1 MLTQSMLC
9 SHNPNSIAA
18 RYTNPSMS
26 SFLDDRVDSDAILDD
41 IRNIVEIESPSRSAA
56 GVNLVLET
64 IARSFEGTGAA
75 CEREPTTDS
84 LGDILRVRCDP
95 ARSGSGILVLSHMD
109 TVHPIGTLGS
119 KLSYRREGD
128 RVYGPGIYDMK
139 GGLMLAVAAFCR
151 IARAGRR
158 TKLPITFLFTPDEEL
173 SSPVSR
179 SVIERE
185 ARGQRYVLV
194 TEPARSGGKIVTER
208 KGIGVFV
215 IRTKGRPAHAGG
227 DPDKGRNAIVAMAE
241 IVLAVNALNDPA
253 RGITTNVGLIGGGT
267 ARNTVAEE
275 CMIEVDLRFCDQ
287 GSAGEMEERIRALKS
302 SRPDIETTVT
312 GKITRP
318 PFVRGRGVDLV
329 FDKAAAIAN
338 EIGFKLESAARVGG
352 GSDGNF
358 TVAMGIPTL
367 DGLGVDGDGAHT
379 NHEYMLFSS
388 IEPRTRLLQG
398 LMEQLD

>member
-1 MLTQSMLC
+1 V
-9 SHNPNSIAA
+9 PNVFVVVADPVGSGFVE
-18 RYTNPSMS
+18 
-26 SFLDDRVDSDAILDD
+26 SFSRPGGNSTGD
-41 IRNIVEIESPSRSAA
+41 IRSIVEIESPSRNAT
-56 GVNLVLET
+56 GVNRVLET
-64 IARSFEGTGAA
+64 LARSFAGTGAV
-75 CEREPTTDS
+75 CERELTTDS
-84 LGDILRVRCDP
+84 LGDILLVRCDP
-95 ARSGSGILVLSHMD
+95 TRNEPGILVLSHMD
-109 TVHPIGTLGS
+109 TVHPVGTLAG
-119 KLSYRREGD
+119 KLTYRREGD

-139 GGLMLAVAAFCR
+139 GGLMLAVAAFRR
-151 IARAGRR
+151 IAQARRR

-185 ARGQRYVLV
+185 ARRHRYVLV
-194 TEPARSGGKIVTER
+194 TEPARDGGKVVTER

-215 IRTKGRPAHAGG
+215 IRTRGRPAHAGG
-227 DPDKGRNAIVAMAE
+227 DPHKGRSAIVAMAE
-241 IVLAVNALNDPA
+241 LVLAVDGLSDHAH
-253 RGITTNVGLIGGGT
+253 GITTNVGLIAGGT

-275 CMIEVDLRFCDQ
+275 CMIEVDLRFCDH
-287 GSAGEMEERIRALKS
+287 AGASEMEAKIKALKS

-318 PFVRGRGVDLV
+318 PFARERGVDRM
-329 FDKAAAIAN
+329 FDKAAAVAK
-338 EIGFKLESAARVGG
+338 EIGFTLGSAPRVGG

-358 TVAMGIPTL
+358 TVAIGIPTL

-398 LMEQLD
+398 LMEQLE

>member
-1 MLTQSMLC
+1 M
-9 SHNPNSIAA
+9 P
-18 RYTNPSMS
+18 
-26 SFLDDRVDSDAILDD
+26 SFLDDRVDSDAILGN
-41 IRNIVEIESPSRSAA
+41 IRNIVEIESPSRHAA
-56 GVNLVLET
+56 GVNRVLET

-75 CEREPTTDS
+75 SERELTAES
-84 LGDILRVRCDP
+84 LGDILLVRCDP
-95 ARSGSGILVLSHMD
+95 TRNEPGILVLSHMD
-109 TVHPIGTLGS
+109 TVHPVGTLAS
-119 KLSYRREGD
+119 KLTYRREGD

-139 GGLMLAVAAFCR
+139 GGLMLAVEAFRR
-151 IARAGRR
+151 IAQARRR

-179 SVIERE
+179 RVIERE

-194 TEPARSGGKIVTER
+194 TEPARDGGKVVTER

-215 IRTKGRPAHAGG
+215 IRTRGRPAHAGG

-241 IVLAVNALNDPA
+241 IVLAISGLNDPR
-253 RGITTNVGLIGGGT
+253 RGITTNVGLIAGGT

-275 CMIEVDLRFCDQ
+275 CMIEVDLRFCDP
-287 GSAGEMEERIRALKS
+287 ANANEMEAKLKALKS

-329 FDKAAAIAN
+329 FDKAATIAK
-338 EIGFKLESAARVGG
+338 EIGFNLKRAPRVGG

-398 LMEQLD
+398 LMEQLE

>member
-1 MLTQSMLC
+1 M
-9 SHNPNSIAA
+9 P
-18 RYTNPSMS
+18 
-26 SFLDDRVDSDAILDD
+26 SFLDDRVDSDAILGN
-41 IRNIVEIESPSRSAA
+41 IRKIVEIESPSRHAA
-56 GVNLVLET
+56 GVNRVLET

-75 CEREPTTDS
+75 SERELTTDS
-84 LGDILRVRCDP
+84 LGDILLVRCDP
-95 ARSGSGILVLSHMD
+95 TRNEPGILVLSHMD
-109 TVHPIGTLGS
+109 TVHPVGTLAS
-119 KLSYRREGD
+119 KLTYRREGD

-139 GGLMLAVAAFCR
+139 GGLMLAVEAFRR
-151 IARAGRR
+151 IAQARRR

-179 SVIERE
+179 RVIERE

-194 TEPARSGGKIVTER
+194 TEPARDGGKVVTER

-215 IRTKGRPAHAGG
+215 IRTRGRPAHAGG

-241 IVLAVNALNDPA
+241 IVLAINGLNDPR
-253 RGITTNVGLIGGGT
+253 RGITTNVGLIAGGT

-275 CMIEVDLRFCDQ
+275 CMIEVDLRFCDPANA
-287 GSAGEMEERIRALKS
+287 SEMEAKLKALKS
-302 SRPDIETTVT
+302 SRPDIKTTVT

-318 PFVRGRGVDLV
+318 PFVRGRGVDLA
-329 FDKAAAIAN
+329 FDKAATVAK
-338 EIGFKLESAARVGG
+338 EIGFNLKRAPRVGG

-379 NHEYMLFSS
+379 YQEYMLFSS

-398 LMEQLD
+398 LMEQLE

>member
-1 MLTQSMLC
+1 MF
-9 SHNPNSIAA
+9 
-18 RYTNPSMS
+18 
-26 SFLDDRVDSDAILDD
+26 SFLDDRVDSDAILAD

-56 GVNLVLET
+56 GVNRVLES

-75 CEREPTTDS
+75 CEREPTADS
-84 LGDILRVRCDP
+84 LGDIMRVRCDP
-95 ARSGSGILVLSHMD
+95 ARHEPGILVLSHMD
-109 TVHPIGTLGS
+109 TVHPIGTLAS
-119 KLSYRREGD
+119 KLAYRREGD

-139 GGLMLAVAAFCR
+139 GGLMLAVAAFRR
-151 IARAGRR
+151 IAQAGRHTR
-158 TKLPITFLFTPDEEL
+158 LPVTFLLTPDEEL

-194 TEPARSGGKIVTER
+194 TEPARCGGKIVTER

-215 IRTKGRPAHAGG
+215 IRTKGKPAHAGG

-241 IVLAVNALNDPA
+241 IVLTINALNDPA
-253 RGITTNVGLIGGGT
+253 RGITTNVGLIAGGT

-275 CMIEVDLRFCDQ
+275 CMIEVDLRFCDHT
-287 GSAGEMEERIRALKS
+287 SAGEMEERIRALKS

-329 FDKAAAIAN
+329 FEKAAAIAK
-338 EIGFKLESAARVGG
+338 EIGFRLESAPRVGG

-379 NHEYMLFSS
+379 NHEHMLFSS

>member
-1 MLTQSMLC
+1 M
-9 SHNPNSIAA
+9 P
-18 RYTNPSMS
+18 
-26 SFLDDRVDSDAILDD
+26 SFLDDRVDSDAILGN
-41 IRNIVEIESPSRSAA
+41 IRNIVEIESPSRHAA
-56 GVNLVLET
+56 GVNRVLET

-75 CEREPTTDS
+75 SERELTADS
-84 LGDILRVRCDP
+84 FGDILLVRCDP
-95 ARSGSGILVLSHMD
+95 TRNEPGILVLSHMD
-109 TVHPIGTLGS
+109 TVHPVGTLAS
-119 KLSYRREGD
+119 KLTYRREGD

-139 GGLMLAVAAFCR
+139 GGLMLAVEAFRR
-151 IARAGRR
+151 IARARRR

-179 SVIERE
+179 RVIERE

-194 TEPARSGGKIVTER
+194 TEPARDGGKVVTER

-215 IRTKGRPAHAGG
+215 IRTRGRPAHAGG

-241 IVLAVNALNDPA
+241 IVLAINVLNDPR
-253 RGITTNVGLIGGGT
+253 RGITTNVGLIAGGT

-275 CMIEVDLRFCDQ
+275 CMIEVDLRFCDPANA
-287 GSAGEMEERIRALKS
+287 SEMEAKLKALKS

-329 FDKAAAIAN
+329 FDKAAAIAK
-338 EIGFKLESAARVGG
+338 EIGFNLKRAPRVGG

-398 LMEQLD
+398 LMEQLE

>member
-1 MLTQSMLC
+1 M
-9 SHNPNSIAA
+9 P
-18 RYTNPSMS
+18 
-26 SFLDDRVDSDAILDD
+26 SFLDDRVDSDAILGN
-41 IRNIVEIESPSRSAA
+41 IRNIVEIESPSRHAA
-56 GVNLVLET
+56 GVNRVLET

-75 CEREPTTDS
+75 SERELTADS
-84 LGDILRVRCDP
+84 FGDILLVRCDP
-95 ARSGSGILVLSHMD
+95 TRNEPGILVLSHMD
-109 TVHPIGTLGS
+109 TVHPVGTLAS
-119 KLSYRREGD
+119 KLTYRREGD

-139 GGLMLAVAAFCR
+139 GGLMLAVEAFRR
-151 IARAGRR
+151 IAQARRR

-179 SVIERE
+179 RVIERE

-194 TEPARSGGKIVTER
+194 TEPARDGGKVVTER

-215 IRTKGRPAHAGG
+215 IRTRGRPAHAGG
-227 DPDKGRNAIVAMAE
+227 DPNKGRNAIVAMAE
-241 IVLAVNALNDPA
+241 IVLAINVLNDPR
-253 RGITTNVGLIGGGT
+253 RGITTNVGLIAGGT

-275 CMIEVDLRFCDQ
+275 CMIEVDLRFCDPANA
-287 GSAGEMEERIRALKS
+287 SEMEAKLKALKS

-329 FDKAAAIAN
+329 FDKAATIAK
-338 EIGFKLESAARVGG
+338 EIGFNLKRAPRVGG

-398 LMEQLD
+398 LMEQLE

>member
-1 MLTQSMLC
+1 M
-9 SHNPNSIAA
+9 P
-18 RYTNPSMS
+18 
-26 SFLDDRVDSDAILDD
+26 SFLDDRVDSDAILGN
-41 IRNIVEIESPSRSAA
+41 IRNIVEIESPSRHAA
-56 GVNLVLET
+56 GVNRVLET

-75 CEREPTTDS
+75 SERELTADS
-84 LGDILRVRCDP
+84 FGDILLVRCDP
-95 ARSGSGILVLSHMD
+95 TRNEPGILVLSHMD
-109 TVHPIGTLGS
+109 TVHPVGTLAS
-119 KLSYRREGD
+119 KLTYRREGD

-139 GGLMLAVAAFCR
+139 GGLMLAVEAFRR
-151 IARAGRR
+151 IAQARRR

-179 SVIERE
+179 RVIERE

-194 TEPARSGGKIVTER
+194 TEPARDGGKVVTER

-215 IRTKGRPAHAGG
+215 IRTRGRPAHAGG

-241 IVLAVNALNDPA
+241 IVLAINGLNDPR
-253 RGITTNVGLIGGGT
+253 RGITTNVGLIAGGT

-275 CMIEVDLRFCDQ
+275 CMIEVDLRFCDPANA
-287 GSAGEMEERIRALKS
+287 SEMEAKLKALKS

-329 FDKAAAIAN
+329 FDKAATIAK
-338 EIGFKLESAARVGG
+338 EIGFNLKRAPRVGG

-398 LMEQLD
+398 LMEQLE

>member
-1 MLTQSMLC
+1 
-9 SHNPNSIAA
+9 
-18 RYTNPSMS
+18 MS
-26 SFLDDRVDSDAILDD
+26 SFLDDRVDSDAILGN
-41 IRNIVEIESPSRSAA
+41 IRNIVEIESPSRHAA
-56 GVNLVLET
+56 GVNRVLET

-75 CEREPTTDS
+75 SERELTADS
-84 LGDILRVRCDP
+84 FGDILLVRCDP
-95 ARSGSGILVLSHMD
+95 TRNEPGILVLSHMD
-109 TVHPIGTLGS
+109 TVHPVGTLAS
-119 KLSYRREGD
+119 KLTYRREGD

-139 GGLMLAVAAFCR
+139 GGLMLAVEAFRR
-151 IARAGRR
+151 IAQARRR

-179 SVIERE
+179 RVIERE

-194 TEPARSGGKIVTER
+194 TEPARDGGKVVTER

-215 IRTKGRPAHAGG
+215 IRTRGRPAHAGG

-241 IVLAVNALNDPA
+241 IVLAINVLNDPR
-253 RGITTNVGLIGGGT
+253 RGITTNVGLIAGGT

-275 CMIEVDLRFCDQ
+275 CMIEVDLRFCDPANA
-287 GSAGEMEERIRALKS
+287 SEIEAKLKALKS

-329 FDKAAAIAN
+329 FDKAATIAK
-338 EIGFKLESAARVGG
+338 EIGFNLKRAPRVGG

-398 LMEQLD
+398 LMEQLE

>member
-1 MLTQSMLC
+1 M
-9 SHNPNSIAA
+9 P
-18 RYTNPSMS
+18 
-26 SFLDDRVDSDAILDD
+26 SFLDDRVDSDAILGN
-41 IRNIVEIESPSRSAA
+41 IRNIVEIESPSRHAA
-56 GVNLVLET
+56 GVNRVLET

-75 CEREPTTDS
+75 SERELTADS
-84 LGDILRVRCDP
+84 LGDILLVRCDP
-95 ARSGSGILVLSHMD
+95 TRNEPGILVLSHMD
-109 TVHPIGTLGS
+109 TVHPVGTLAS
-119 KLSYRREGD
+119 KLTYRREGD

-139 GGLMLAVAAFCR
+139 GGLMLAVEAFRR
-151 IARAGRR
+151 IARARQR

-179 SVIERE
+179 RVIERE

-194 TEPARSGGKIVTER
+194 TEPARDGGKVVTER

-215 IRTKGRPAHAGG
+215 IRTRGRPAHAGG

-241 IVLAVNALNDPA
+241 IVLAINVLNDPR
-253 RGITTNVGLIGGGT
+253 RGITTNVGLIAGGT

-275 CMIEVDLRFCDQ
+275 CMIEVDLRFCDPANA
-287 GSAGEMEERIRALKS
+287 SEMEAKLKALKS

-329 FDKAAAIAN
+329 FDKAATIAK
-338 EIGFKLESAARVGG
+338 EIGFNLKRAPRVGG

-398 LMEQLD
+398 LMEQLE

>member
-1 MLTQSMLC
+1 M
-9 SHNPNSIAA
+9 P
-18 RYTNPSMS
+18 
-26 SFLDDRVDSDAILDD
+26 SFLDDRVDSDAILGN
-41 IRNIVEIESPSRSAA
+41 IRNIVEIESPSRHAA
-56 GVNLVLET
+56 GVNRVLET

-75 CEREPTTDS
+75 SERELTADS
-84 LGDILRVRCDP
+84 FSDILLVRCDP
-95 ARSGSGILVLSHMD
+95 TRNEPGILVLSHMD
-109 TVHPIGTLGS
+109 TVHPVGTLAS
-119 KLSYRREGD
+119 KLTYRREGD

-139 GGLMLAVAAFCR
+139 GGLMLAVEAFRR
-151 IARAGRR
+151 IAQARRR

-179 SVIERE
+179 RVIERE

-194 TEPARSGGKIVTER
+194 TEPARDGGKVVTER

-215 IRTKGRPAHAGG
+215 IRTRGRPAHAGG

-241 IVLAVNALNDPA
+241 IVLAINGLNDPR
-253 RGITTNVGLIGGGT
+253 RGITTNVGLIAGGT

-275 CMIEVDLRFCDQ
+275 CMIEVDLRFCDPANA
-287 GSAGEMEERIRALKS
+287 SEMEAKLKALKS
-302 SRPDIETTVT
+302 SRPDIKTTVT

-318 PFVRGRGVDLV
+318 PFVRGRGVDLA
-329 FDKAAAIAN
+329 FDKAATVAK
-338 EIGFKLESAARVGG
+338 EIGFNLKRAPRVGG

-398 LMEQLD
+398 LMEQLE

>member
-1 MLTQSMLC
+1 M
-9 SHNPNSIAA
+9 P
-18 RYTNPSMS
+18 
-26 SFLDDRVDSDAILDD
+26 SFLDDRVDSDAILGN
-41 IRNIVEIESPSRSAA
+41 IRNIVEIESPSRHAA
-56 GVNLVLET
+56 GVNRVLET

-75 CEREPTTDS
+75 SERELTADS
-84 LGDILRVRCDP
+84 FGDILLVRCDP
-95 ARSGSGILVLSHMD
+95 TRNEPGILVLSHMD
-109 TVHPIGTLGS
+109 TVHPVGTLAS
-119 KLSYRREGD
+119 KLTYRREGD

-139 GGLMLAVAAFCR
+139 GGLMLAVEAFRR
-151 IARAGRR
+151 IAQARRR

-179 SVIERE
+179 RVIERE

-194 TEPARSGGKIVTER
+194 TEPARDGGKVVTER

-215 IRTKGRPAHAGG
+215 IRTRGRPAHAGG

-241 IVLAVNALNDPA
+241 IVLAISGLNDPR
-253 RGITTNVGLIGGGT
+253 RGITTNVGLIAGGT

-275 CMIEVDLRFCDQ
+275 CMIEVDLRFCDPANA
-287 GSAGEMEERIRALKS
+287 SEMEAKLKALKS

-329 FDKAAAIAN
+329 FDKAATIAK
-338 EIGFKLESAARVGG
+338 EIGFNLKRAPRVGG

-398 LMEQLD
+398 LMEQLE

>member
-1 MLTQSMLC
+1 M
-9 SHNPNSIAA
+9 P
-18 RYTNPSMS
+18 

-41 IRNIVEIESPSRSAA
+41 IRIIVEIESPSRNAA
-56 GVNLVLET
+56 GVNRVLET
-64 IARSFEGTGAA
+64 IARSFEGTGAT

-95 ARSGSGILVLSHMD
+95 TRSEPGILVLSHMD
-109 TVHPIGTLGS
+109 TVHPIGTLAG
-119 KLSYRREGD
+119 KLAYRREGD

-139 GGLMLAVAAFCR
+139 GGLMLAVAAFRR
-151 IARAGRR
+151 IAQAGRR
-158 TKLPITFLFTPDEEL
+158 TKLPITFLLTPDEEL
-173 SSPVSR
+173 SSPASR

-194 TEPARSGGKIVTER
+194 TEPARHGGKIVTER

-215 IRTKGRPAHAGG
+215 IRTSGRPAHAGG
-227 DPDKGRNAIVAMAE
+227 DPDKGRNAVVAMAE
-241 IVLAVNALNDPA
+241 IVLAINALNDPA
-253 RGITTNVGLIGGGT
+253 RGITTNVGLIAGGT

-287 GSAGEMEERIRALKS
+287 TSAGEMEARIKALKS

-329 FDKAAAIAN
+329 FDKAAAIAK

-398 LMEQLD
+398 LMEQLE

>member
-1 MLTQSMLC
+1 M
-9 SHNPNSIAA
+9 P
-18 RYTNPSMS
+18 
-26 SFLDDRVDSDAILDD
+26 SFLDDRVDSDAILGN
-41 IRNIVEIESPSRSAA
+41 IRNIVEIESPSRHAA
-56 GVNLVLET
+56 GVNRVLET

-75 CEREPTTDS
+75 SERELTADS
-84 LGDILRVRCDP
+84 FGDILLVRCDP
-95 ARSGSGILVLSHMD
+95 TRNEPGILVLSHMD
-109 TVHPIGTLGS
+109 TVHPVGTLAS
-119 KLSYRREGD
+119 KLTYRREGD

-139 GGLMLAVAAFCR
+139 GGLMLAVEAFRR
-151 IARAGRR
+151 IAQARRR

-179 SVIERE
+179 RVIERE
-185 ARGQRYVLV
+185 AHGQRYVLV
-194 TEPARSGGKIVTER
+194 TEPARDGGKVVTER

-215 IRTKGRPAHAGG
+215 IRTRGRPAHAGG

-241 IVLAVNALNDPA
+241 IVLAINVLNDPR
-253 RGITTNVGLIGGGT
+253 RGITTNVGLIAGGT

-275 CMIEVDLRFCDQ
+275 CMIEVDLRFCDPANA
-287 GSAGEMEERIRALKS
+287 SEMEAKLKALKS

-318 PFVRGRGVDLV
+318 PFVRGRGIDLV
-329 FDKAAAIAN
+329 FDKAATIAK
-338 EIGFKLESAARVGG
+338 EIGFNLKRAPRVGG

-398 LMEQLD
+398 LMEQLE

>member
-1 MLTQSMLC
+1 
-9 SHNPNSIAA
+9 
-18 RYTNPSMS
+18 MS
-26 SFLDDRVDSDAILDD
+26 SFLDDRVDSDAILGN
-41 IRNIVEIESPSRSAA
+41 IRNIVEIESPSRHAA
-56 GVNLVLET
+56 GVNRVLET

-75 CEREPTTDS
+75 SERELTADS
-84 LGDILRVRCDP
+84 FGDILLVRCDP
-95 ARSGSGILVLSHMD
+95 TRNEPGILVLSHMD
-109 TVHPIGTLGS
+109 TVHPVGTLAS
-119 KLSYRREGD
+119 KLTYRREGD

-139 GGLMLAVAAFCR
+139 GGLMLAVEAFRR
-151 IARAGRR
+151 IAQARRR

-179 SVIERE
+179 RVIERE

-194 TEPARSGGKIVTER
+194 TEPARDGGKVVTER

-215 IRTKGRPAHAGG
+215 IRTRGRPAHAGG

-241 IVLAVNALNDPA
+241 IVLAINVLNDPR
-253 RGITTNVGLIGGGT
+253 RGITTNVGLIAGGT

-275 CMIEVDLRFCDQ
+275 CMIEVDLRFCDPANA
-287 GSAGEMEERIRALKS
+287 SEIEAKLKALKS

-318 PFVRGRGVDLV
+318 PFVRARGVDLV
-329 FDKAAAIAN
+329 FDKAATIAK
-338 EIGFKLESAARVGG
+338 EIGFNLKRAPRVGG

-398 LMEQLD
+398 LMEQLE

>member
-1 MLTQSMLC
+1 MF
-9 SHNPNSIAA
+9 
-18 RYTNPSMS
+18 
-26 SFLDDRVDSDAILDD
+26 SFLDDRVDSDAILAD

-56 GVNLVLET
+56 GVNRVLES

-75 CEREPTTDS
+75 CEREPTADS
-84 LGDILRVRCDP
+84 LGDIMRVRCDP
-95 ARSGSGILVLSHMD
+95 ARHEPGILVLSHMD
-109 TVHPIGTLGS
+109 TVHPIGTLAS
-119 KLSYRREGD
+119 KLAYRREGD

-139 GGLMLAVAAFCR
+139 GGLMLAVAAFRR
-151 IARAGRR
+151 IAQAGRH
-158 TKLPITFLFTPDEEL
+158 TKLPVTFLLTPDEEL

-194 TEPARSGGKIVTER
+194 TEPARCGGKIVTER

-215 IRTKGRPAHAGG
+215 IRTKGKPAHAGG

-241 IVLAVNALNDPA
+241 IVLTINALNDPA
-253 RGITTNVGLIGGGT
+253 RGITTNVGLIAGGT

-275 CMIEVDLRFCDQ
+275 CMIEVDLRFCDHT
-287 GSAGEMEERIRALKS
+287 SAGEMEERIRALKS

-329 FDKAAAIAN
+329 FEKAAAIAK
-338 EIGFKLESAARVGG
+338 EIGFRLESAPRVGG

-379 NHEYMLFSS
+379 NHEHMLFSS

>member
-1 MLTQSMLC
+1 M
-9 SHNPNSIAA
+9 P
-18 RYTNPSMS
+18 
-26 SFLDDRVDSDAILDD
+26 SFLDDRVDSDAILGN
-41 IRNIVEIESPSRSAA
+41 IRKIVEIESPSRHAA
-56 GVNLVLET
+56 GVNRVLET

-75 CEREPTTDS
+75 SERELTTDS
-84 LGDILRVRCDP
+84 LGDILLVRCDP
-95 ARSGSGILVLSHMD
+95 TRNEPGILVLSHMD
-109 TVHPIGTLGS
+109 TVHPVGTLAS
-119 KLSYRREGD
+119 KLTYRREGD

-139 GGLMLAVAAFCR
+139 GGLMLAVEAFRR
-151 IARAGRR
+151 IAQARRR

-179 SVIERE
+179 RVIERE

-194 TEPARSGGKIVTER
+194 TEPARDGGKVVTER

-215 IRTKGRPAHAGG
+215 IRTRGRPAHAGG

-241 IVLAVNALNDPA
+241 IVLAINGLNDPR
-253 RGITTNVGLIGGGT
+253 RGITTNVGLIAGGT

-275 CMIEVDLRFCDQ
+275 CMIEVDLRFCDPANA
-287 GSAGEMEERIRALKS
+287 SEMEAKLKALKS
-302 SRPDIETTVT
+302 SRPDIKTTVT

-318 PFVRGRGVDLV
+318 PFVRGRGVDLA
-329 FDKAAAIAN
+329 FDKAATVAK
-338 EIGFKLESAARVGG
+338 EIGFNLKRAPRVGG

-398 LMEQLD
+398 LMEQLE

>member
-1 MLTQSMLC
+1 M
-9 SHNPNSIAA
+9 P
-18 RYTNPSMS
+18 
-26 SFLDDRVDSDAILDD
+26 SFLDDRVDSDAILGN
-41 IRNIVEIESPSRSAA
+41 IRNIVEIESPSRHAA
-56 GVNLVLET
+56 GVNRVLET

-75 CEREPTTDS
+75 SERELTAES
-84 LGDILRVRCDP
+84 LGDILLVRCDP
-95 ARSGSGILVLSHMD
+95 TRNEPGILVLSHMD
-109 TVHPIGTLGS
+109 TVHPVGTLAS
-119 KLSYRREGD
+119 KLTYRREGD

-139 GGLMLAVAAFCR
+139 GGLMLAVEASRR
-151 IARAGRR
+151 IAQARRR

-179 SVIERE
+179 RVIERE

-194 TEPARSGGKIVTER
+194 TEPARDGGKVVTER

-215 IRTKGRPAHAGG
+215 IRTRGRPAHAGG
-227 DPDKGRNAIVAMAE
+227 DPDKGRNAIVAIAE
-241 IVLAVNALNDPA
+241 IVLAINGLNDPK
-253 RGITTNVGLIGGGT
+253 RGITTNVGLIAGGT

-275 CMIEVDLRFCDQ
+275 CMIEVDLRFCDPANA
-287 GSAGEMEERIRALKS
+287 SEMEAKLKALKS
-302 SRPDIETTVT
+302 SRPDIETIVT

-318 PFVRGRGVDLV
+318 PFVRGRGVNLV
-329 FDKAAAIAN
+329 FDKAATIAK
-338 EIGFKLESAARVGG
+338 EIGLNLKRAPRVGG

-398 LMEQLD
+398 LMEQLE

>member
-1 MLTQSMLC
+1 M
-9 SHNPNSIAA
+9 P
-18 RYTNPSMS
+18 
-26 SFLDDRVDSDAILDD
+26 SFLDDRVDSDAILGN
-41 IRNIVEIESPSRSAA
+41 IRNIVEIESPSRHAA
-56 GVNLVLET
+56 GVNRVLET

-75 CEREPTTDS
+75 SERELTADS
-84 LGDILRVRCDP
+84 FGDILLVRCDP
-95 ARSGSGILVLSHMD
+95 TRNEPGILVLSHMD
-109 TVHPIGTLGS
+109 TVHPVGTLAS
-119 KLSYRREGD
+119 KLTYRREGD

-139 GGLMLAVAAFCR
+139 GGLMLAVEAFRR
-151 IARAGRR
+151 IAQARRR

-179 SVIERE
+179 RVIERE

-194 TEPARSGGKIVTER
+194 TEPARDGGKVVTER
-208 KGIGVFV
+208 KGIDVFV
-215 IRTKGRPAHAGG
+215 IRTRGRPAHAGG
-227 DPDKGRNAIVAMAE
+227 DPDRGRNAIVAMAE
-241 IVLAVNALNDPA
+241 IVLAINVLNDPR
-253 RGITTNVGLIGGGT
+253 RGITTNVGLIAGGT

-275 CMIEVDLRFCDQ
+275 CMIEVDLRFCDPANA
-287 GSAGEMEERIRALKS
+287 SEMEAKLKALKS

-329 FDKAAAIAN
+329 FDKAATIAK
-338 EIGFKLESAARVGG
+338 EIGFNLKRAPRVGG

-398 LMEQLD
+398 LMEQLE

>member
-1 MLTQSMLC
+1 M
-9 SHNPNSIAA
+9 P
-18 RYTNPSMS
+18 
-26 SFLDDRVDSDAILDD
+26 SFLDDRVDSDAILGN
-41 IRNIVEIESPSRSAA
+41 IRNIVEIESPSRHAA
-56 GVNLVLET
+56 GVNRVLET

-75 CEREPTTDS
+75 SERELTADS
-84 LGDILRVRCDP
+84 FGDILLVRCDP
-95 ARSGSGILVLSHMD
+95 TRNEPGILVLSHMD
-109 TVHPIGTLGS
+109 TVHPVGTLAS
-119 KLSYRREGD
+119 KLTYRREGD

-139 GGLMLAVAAFCR
+139 GGLMLAVEAFRR
-151 IARAGRR
+151 IAQARRR

-179 SVIERE
+179 RVIERE

-194 TEPARSGGKIVTER
+194 TEPSRDGGKVVTER

-215 IRTKGRPAHAGG
+215 IRTRGRPAHAGG
-227 DPDKGRNAIVAMAE
+227 DPNKGRNAILAMAE
-241 IVLAVNALNDPA
+241 IVLAINVLNDSR
-253 RGITTNVGLIGGGT
+253 RGITTNVGLIAGGT

-275 CMIEVDLRFCDQ
+275 CMIEVDLRFCDPANA
-287 GSAGEMEERIRALKS
+287 SEMEAKLKALKS

-329 FDKAAAIAN
+329 FDKAATIAK
-338 EIGFKLESAARVGG
+338 EIGFNLKRAPRVGG

-398 LMEQLD
+398 LMEQLE